1 MPMTP
6 DDLLKAKRKK
16 QSVKIMEQLCRD
28 LKKMT
33 VDAGVSIGYISG
45 ETYINDKNICDILNC
60 KGDPQLSTLCNIL
73 LAADCKLVIVK
84 TKGDEK
90 KG

>member
-1 MPMTP
+1 MTP
-6 DDLLKAKRKK
+6 DDLLKAKRKATASK
-16 QSVKIMEQLCRD
+16 LKDQFCSE
-28 LKKMT
+28 LKKT
-33 VDAGVSIGYISG
+33 FADEHVSIGYLSA

-90 KG
+90 KE